1 MLYALGLG
9 DRVVGVTTFC
19 RYPPEAAR
27 KPKIGNY
34 LRPDV
39 EAILALR
46 PDLVVAEK
54 SMIRQALSLPRLKL
68 NVLEVDDS
76 TIQGIYESIR
86 AIGRATGAGTRA
98 ESLCQNIR
106 AGLEDVRRR
115 ASPLGRP
122 RVMFVVGRTPGRIE
136 DLIAAGGP
144 SYLNEVIE
152 IAGGANIFKD
162 AATAYAK
169 VGLEEVLARDPEVI
183 IDMGEMAQT
192 VGVTEAQK
200 RAVVALWRRY
210 PNLKAVRNNRVF
222 AVASDV
228 LVVPGPRV
236 VAAAAE
242 VAGLLH
248 PGFGK

>member
-1 MLYALGLG
+1 
-9 DRVVGVTTFC
+9 
-19 RYPPEAAR
+19 
-27 KPKIGNY
+27 
-34 LRPDV
+34 
-39 EAILALR
+39 
-46 PDLVVAEK
+46 
-54 SMIRQALSLPRLKL
+54 
-68 NVLEVDDS
+68 
-76 TIQGIYESIR
+76 
-86 AIGRATGAGTRA
+86 
-98 ESLCQNIR
+98 
-106 AGLEDVRRR
+106 
-115 ASPLGRP
+115 
-122 RVMFVVGRTPGRIE
+122 MFVVGRTPGRIE

-152 IAGGANIFKD
+152 IAGGENIFKD

-169 VGLEEVLARDPEVI
+169 VSLEEVLARDPEVI

-200 RAVVALWRRY
+200 RAVVTLWRRY
-210 PNLKAVRNNRVF
+210 PNLKAVRNNKVF

-236 VAAAAE
+236 VAAAAQ